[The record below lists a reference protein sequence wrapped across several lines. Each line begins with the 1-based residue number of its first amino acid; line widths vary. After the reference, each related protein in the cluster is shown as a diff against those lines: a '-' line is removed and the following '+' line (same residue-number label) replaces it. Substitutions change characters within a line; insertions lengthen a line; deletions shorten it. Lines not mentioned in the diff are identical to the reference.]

1 MVKIFAASKYAKE
14 LEFMFLAIREGGK
27 ILLRC
32 KEISFDFAYKSDN
45 SIVTQADHQCAAYL
59 DAEIEK
65 TFPGD
70 SILNE
75 ETFHLQTHLTA
86 WNNAERCWIIDPLDS
101 TSSFIKNGQ
110 HYGIIVCLS
119 INGEPT
125 VAMTYKPELGE
136 IYFGI
141 KGEGAYRAFAG
152 PEISNIQVLPV
163 KVSEQSNLNLIL
175 SHGRQK
181 SPELVELVKNLGNP
195 NRHRMHGSLKIN
207 EIARGEYSAF
217 VSPPQNPMC
226 LWDLAATQVILEAAG
241 GRMTDLLG
249 NKLDFRNPD
258 PVLKQG
264 IIASNG
270 VTHGVILKRLA
281 EAAKR
286 AN

>member
-1 MVKIFAASKYAKE
+1 MVKVFAASKYAEE

-32 KEISFDFAYKSDN
+32 KEIGSDFAYKSDN
-45 SIVTQADHQCAAYL
+45 SIVTQADHQCAAFL
-59 DAEIEK
+59 DSEIEK

-70 SILNE
+70 AILNE
-75 ETFHLQTHLTA
+75 ETYHLQKQLIP
-86 WNNAERCWIIDPLDS
+86 WNQAERCWIIDPLDS

-110 HYGIIVCLS
+110 HYGIIVSLT

-136 IYFGI
+136 IYFAV
-141 KGEGAYRAFAG
+141 KNEGAYRAFAG
-152 PEISNIQVLPV
+152 PELSAIQVLPV
-163 KVSEQSNLNLIL
+163 RVSEQNKLHLIL
-175 SHGRQK
+175 SHGRHK
-181 SPELVELVKNLGNP
+181 TPELIELLKNLGNP
-195 NRHRMHGSLKIN
+195 NWHRMHGSLKIN
-207 EIARGEYSAF
+207 EVARGEYSAF

-249 NKLDFRNPD
+249 HKLDFRNSD
-258 PVLKQG
+258 PVLRQG

-270 VTHGVILKRLA
+270 VTHALILKRLA
-281 EAAKR
+281 EAARR